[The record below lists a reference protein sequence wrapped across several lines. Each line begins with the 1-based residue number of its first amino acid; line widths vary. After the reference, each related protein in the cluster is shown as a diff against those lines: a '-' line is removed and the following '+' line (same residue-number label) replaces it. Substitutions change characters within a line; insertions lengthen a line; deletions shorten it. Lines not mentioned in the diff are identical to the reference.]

1 MAKKN
6 TQNDWIKVYLP
17 TEHAFPF
24 WRGYRE
30 LFKIR
35 DFILPSKWINENFR
49 LSTSYAVQGSITL
62 FPWQVVPV
70 DAIVYFDTVVYV
82 APVQTGK
89 SMLGEGIVAYM
100 IETTTNNMMI
110 IYAKKETIED
120 VFDERLKPLIKEV
133 PAIRKYWSG
142 DDNDLT
148 KKRLKLIHLIARIAS
163 AGIKTDI
170 ATHNAGFV
178 YGSEIAKWPKKG
190 FSQTKAVEG
199 RKQAS
204 RMMGKRVKTLYETS
218 PEHDQDLSYIECH
231 KPGTVIFKPHYEC
244 PHCGHWQW
252 LKDSQVKE
260 KPNSRGKKDHNSER
274 IRNDRAAWYECENCK
289 EEITEQERIDIS
301 FNVRWM
307 DVKKKIPFEKIIEM
321 KKRPRRAVFNWNRL
335 IDTTWSFA
343 ECLASFYDALNS
355 PNPDDLKT
363 YRNEDMAEWVKLKAQ
378 RFSDSF
384 IRSKCLKYRQY
395 GADAYVPDGV
405 RVLLLAADT
414 QDNGFYY
421 IARGYGANLES
432 WLVRSDFIFCDMKD
446 VTNPADVL
454 EIVNKEI
461 YRYPFAKKDMSELPI
476 LFGLW
481 DRGGHRSTDVD
492 YIVSHSHNL
501 GAYIGSTA
509 RTAPLIEQKAS
520 GHYFGHT
527 ERLSR
532 IVQKNMESK
541 IWHLPVD
548 ISKDYCGQVLNQY
561 DEEIIDSRGNVKK
574 RRVCKDPDHYRD
586 IENYLAGLVILLD
599 LQSQLF
605 NDTPDIE
612 GFENKIAENAVMR
625 EKEEESENGLV
636 TKTDNILGDFKGEMS
651 AWGW

>member
-1 MAKKN
+1 MYSLA
-6 TQNDWIKVYLP
+6 D
-17 TEHAFPF
+17 HHFPF
-24 WRGYRE
+24 WKGYRE

-35 DFILPSKWINENFR
+35 DFILPSVWGEANFR
-49 LSTSYAVQGSITL
+49 LSTAYAVQGAIKL
-62 FPWQVVPV
+62 FVWQVVPT
-70 DAIVYFDTVVYV
+70 DAIVYFDNVIFI

-89 SMLGEGIVAYM
+89 SMLGELITGYVID
-100 IETTTNNMMI
+100 TTTNNIMI

-133 PAIRKYWSG
+133 PAMRKYWSG
-142 DDNDLT
+142 EENDLT

-163 AGIKTDI
+163 AGLKTDI
-170 ATHNAGFV
+170 ATHNAGYV

-218 PEHDQDLSYIECH
+218 PEHDQDLSYIETH
-231 KPGTVIFKPHYEC
+231 KPGTVIFKPHYQC
-244 PHCGHWQW
+244 PHCEHWQW

-260 KPNSRGKKDHNSER
+260 KPNSKGKKDHSSER

-289 EEITEQERIDIS
+289 EEITEQERIDMS
-301 FNVRWM
+301 FHVRWL
-307 DVKKKIPFEKIIEM
+307 DVKKKIPFEKVIEM

-335 IDTTWSFA
+335 VDTTWSFA

-384 IRSKCLKYRQY
+384 VRSKCLKYTQY
-395 GADAYVPDGV
+395 GADAYVPEGV
-405 RVLLLAADT
+405 RVLLLATDT

-421 IARGYGANLES
+421 IVRGYGSNLES
-432 WLVRSDFIFCDMKD
+432 WLVRSDFIHCDMKD
-446 VTNPADVL
+446 YSNPADVL
-454 EIVNKEI
+454 EIFNKEV
-461 YRYPFAKKDMSELPI
+461 YRYPYAKRDGGELPI
-476 LFGLW
+476 LFGLI
-481 DRGGHRSTDVD
+481 DRGGHRSKDVD
-492 YIVSHSHNL
+492 YIVGHSHNM

-509 RTAPLIEQKAS
+509 KTAPLIERKPS

-532 IVQKNMESK
+532 IVQKNMESN
-541 IWHLPVD
+541 IWHLPID
-548 ISKDYCGQVLNQY
+548 ISKAYCEQVLNQY

-574 RRVCKDPDHYRD
+574 RWLCKDPDHYRD
-586 IENYLAGLVILLD
+586 TENYLAGLVILLN
-599 LQSQLF
+599 LQSELF
-605 NDTPDIE
+605 HDSSDVKA
-612 GFENKIAENAVMR
+612 FQDKIVKSDNERKAEE
-625 EKEEESENGLV
+625 EKEQGVPTGKEVNLL
-636 TKTDNILGDFKGEMS
+636 DNFNKEMS
-651 AWGW
+651 SWGW